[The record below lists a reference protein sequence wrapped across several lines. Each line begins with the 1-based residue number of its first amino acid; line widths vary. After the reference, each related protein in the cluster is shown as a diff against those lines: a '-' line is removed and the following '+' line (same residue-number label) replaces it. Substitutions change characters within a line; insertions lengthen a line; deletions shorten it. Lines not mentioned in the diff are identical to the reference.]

1 MSVFSS
7 EHFDHHEHVA
17 FCSDRDSGL
26 RAIIAVHNT
35 NRGPS
40 LGGCRMWPYDS
51 EDEAVADVLRLSRGM
66 TYKSAIANLPLGGGK
81 SVIIGDPQTDKTPQ
95 LFAAM
100 GRFVDSLGGRYIAAE
115 DVGISV
121 ADIDIIRSQT
131 RYAAGTSEGSGNPSP
146 STAQGVFVG
155 LRAAVAFKL
164 HRGSLDG
171 LKVAVQGLGSV
182 GYALCEHLAEAGATL
197 FVTDIKDESVDRA
210 VRELGAT
217 AVGLDEIYGLDADVF
232 APCALG
238 AVINDDTVPQLKAS
252 IVAGAANNQLDGD
265 RHGQALTDLGILYA
279 PDYVLNAGGV
289 IRIASEGPTINA
301 ADVPALIDGI
311 DATLMEIFTRAEAE
325 GRPTN
330 LIADRLAEERFERV

>member
-171 LKVAVQGLGSV
+171 LKVAVNNF
-182 GYALCEHLAEAGATL
+182 HL
-197 FVTDIKDESVDRA
+197 DINK
-210 VRELGAT
+210 
-217 AVGLDEIYGLDADVF
+217 
-232 APCALG
+232 
-238 AVINDDTVPQLKAS
+238 
-252 IVAGAANNQLDGD
+252 
-265 RHGQALTDLGILYA
+265 
-279 PDYVLNAGGV
+279 AGGTNLGVDVDPNDV
-289 IRIASEGPTINA
+289 IDFSITPLDVSTGPDP
-301 ADVPALIDGI
+301 ADIITLNF
-311 DATLMEIFTRAEAE
+311 DATE
-325 GRPTN
+325 GS
-330 LIADRLAEERFERV
+330 LLQAAGQLVD

>member
-7 EHFDHHEHVA
+7 KHFDHHEQVV
-17 FCSDRDSGL
+17 FCCDQASGL
-26 RAIIAVHNT
+26 RAIIAIHNT

-81 SVIIGDPQTDKTPQ
+81 SVIIGDPLTDKTPQ

-115 DVGISV
+115 DVGIDV
-121 ADIDIIRSQT
+121 ADIDIIRTQT
-131 RYAAGTSEGSGNPSP
+131 RHAAGTSDGSGDPSP

-155 LRAAVAFKL
+155 IRAAVAFKL
-164 HRGSLDG
+164 HRGTLAG

-182 GYALCEHLAEAGATL
+182 GYVLAELLAAAGATL
-197 FVTDIKDESVDRA
+197 FVTDIKDDSVARA

-217 AVGLDEIYGLDADVF
+217 AVGLDEIYGLDVDVF

-238 AVINDDTVPQLKAS
+238 AVINNQTVPRLKAR
-252 IVAGAANNQLDGD
+252 IVAGAANNQLAGSP
-265 RHGQALTDLGILYA
+265 HGQALTDLGILYA

-289 IRIASEGPTINA
+289 IRIASEGPTIDA
-301 ADVPALIDGI
+301 ADVPALIEGI
-311 DATLMEIFTRAEAE
+311 EATLMEIFTRAEAE

-330 LIADRLAEERFERV
+330 QIADRLAEERFARV